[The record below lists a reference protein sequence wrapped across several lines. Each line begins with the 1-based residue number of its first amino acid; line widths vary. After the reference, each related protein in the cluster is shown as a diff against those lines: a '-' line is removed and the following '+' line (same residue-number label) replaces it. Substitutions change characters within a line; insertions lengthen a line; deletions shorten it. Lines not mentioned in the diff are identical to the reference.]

1 MDHCLALIRVFK
13 KGKIGQNYNIG
24 TGKIIKNID
33 IVKQILIFA
42 KKFTNT
48 DSKIIFVKDR
58 PGHDKRYALNSNKI
72 RKHLGWKPVYNFLN
86 GIKDTIQWYLNN
98 DEWLNK
104 LENKKYGNR
113 IGKG

>member
-1 MDHCLALIRVFK
+1 MLK
-13 KGKIGQNYNIG
+13 KI
-24 TGKIIKNID
+24 
-33 IVKQILIFA
+33 
-42 KKFTNT
+42 TNT
-48 DSKIIFVKDR
+48 NSKIIYVKDR

-72 RKHLGWKPVYNFLN
+72 RKHLKWKPVYNFLN
-86 GIKDTIQWYLNN
+86 GIKDTIQWYLKN